1 VSPLTRE
8 LLRIAGVIVAVVLMF
23 YVIRWRR
30 RGFHQHVNEAAHGE
44 ICEHLRPALE
54 LLLARGHRIVDVGM
68 KRPELPLEIHV
79 APRFDPQAIYEE
91 LKLAEPV
98 FVSERG
104 VLYCKEDWCELH
116 PRG

>member
-8 LLRIAGVIVAVVLMF
+8 LLRIAGVVVAVVLMF

-30 RGFHQHVNEAAHGE
+30 RGFTQHVNESAQRE
-44 ICEHLRPALE
+44 ICEHLRPALDM
-54 LLLARGHRIVDVGM
+54 LLARGHRIIDTGM
-68 KRPELPLEIHV
+68 KHPDAPLEIHL
-79 APRFDPQAIYEE
+79 APRFDPQAVYDE

-98 FVSERG
+98 FVSERK

-116 PRG
+116 PRA